1 MATRSG
7 GIESNLTNEIRPSQ
21 LSLPSPSCQNE
32 ESVNATALNNQPDHD
47 KSHQELHELALC
59 RFSGGWV
66 NPNLQPARIKVAQSQ
81 HALIRAEVL
90 RLLYGGVP
98 SSLLAN
104 ALLAILLVFVQWPA
118 ISQNL
123 ASAWLVLFGSVLV
136 ARALMYLS
144 YQRTKIASRSP
155 KTNLLW
161 RFRLGAIATGVVWG
175 MHGFL
180 LFPTEYLAH
189 QVFLA
194 FVLAGV
200 GSGAITSLS
209 ADRTSA
215 LGFVIPAVS
224 PLIPMLFMVGG
235 TIPLTM
241 GVMVLLF
248 LVFVTA
254 SSSRLQQQL
263 YENIRLRAE
272 YASQAATLQQ
282 QQQINELIARAQSQF
297 IRETHRRKAF
307 DGLLSDML
315 SLTESE
321 YGFIGEVLHTTKGK
335 PYLKT
340 YAISNI
346 AWNDATRS
354 FYQANAPQGMEFHN
368 LETLFGAALTTGK
381 PVIANYPAT
390 DPRRGGLPEGHP
402 ALDAFLGI
410 PIHHGDELVAMIG
423 LANRPGGYDQ
433 VLIEFMRPLL
443 VILGQLVVAVRIQ
456 QQHRKGQQELS
467 RFKNTLDRT
476 LDCVFMFDAD
486 SFRFFYVN
494 EGAMRQV
501 GYSRDELLH
510 MHPFDIRPD
519 ISEAQFHALI
529 APLLAGEQDSL
540 TFETTHKHKYGQRIP
555 VEIFLQ
561 YIATKDEPARFVAIV
576 RDITER
582 KRIERMKSEF
592 VSTVSHELRTPLTSI
607 SGALGLLTGGALGTL
622 SEGVR
627 KLVDIAHQ
635 NSLRLTFLI
644 NDLLDMEKLLAGKMQ
659 FDMQVQSLMP
669 PLEHSIRDIQS
680 YAEQRMIRLNL
691 IGITEEICVNVDL
704 QRLQQIMAN
713 LLSNAAKFSPE
724 GGVVEVT
731 VSRGDTTA
739 RVEVKDSGPGIPAA
753 FHEHIFQK
761 FAQADASD
769 TRQKGGTGL
778 GLAITR
784 ELIERMGGTIDFD
797 SVEGEGARFFFELPL
812 HPVNQAS
819 PGLD

>member
-1 MATRSG
+1 M
-7 GIESNLTNEIRPSQ
+7 
-21 LSLPSPSCQNE
+21 
-32 ESVNATALNNQPDHD
+32 
-47 KSHQELHELALC
+47 
-59 RFSGGWV
+59 
-66 NPNLQPARIKVAQSQ
+66 NPNQHPARIKVVQGQ
-81 HALIRAEVL
+81 EALLRTEVL
-90 RLLYGGVP
+90 RLLHGGVP

-104 ALLAILLVFVQWPA
+104 ALLAFLLVFVQWPV

-123 ASAWLVLFGSVLV
+123 ASAWLALLGSVLV
-136 ARALMYLS
+136 ARALMYLG
-144 YQRTKIASRSP
+144 YQRTRIASPSP
-155 KTNLLW
+155 ETDFLW
-161 RFRLGAIATGVVWG
+161 QFRLGAIATGVVWG

-180 LFPTEYLAH
+180 LFPTEHLAH

-209 ADRTSA
+209 ADRASA

-224 PLIPMLFMVGG
+224 PLIPMLFMEGG

-241 GVMVLLF
+241 SVMVLLF
-248 LVFVTA
+248 LAFVTA

-263 YENIRLRAE
+263 HENIRLRAE
-272 YASQAATLQQ
+272 STSQASTLQQ
-282 QQQINELIARAQSQF
+282 QQQLNEVIARAQSQF
-297 IRETHRRKAF
+297 IRETDRRKAF
-307 DGLLSDML
+307 DGLLTDIL
-315 SLTESE
+315 SLTQSE
-321 YGFIGEVLHTTKGK
+321 YGFVGEVLRTAKGK

-346 AWNDATRS
+346 AWSDATRA
-354 FYQANAPQGMEFHN
+354 FYETNAPQGMEFLN
-368 LETLFGAALTTGK
+368 LDTLFGAVMTTGE
-381 PVIANYPAT
+381 PVIANHPAS

-402 ALDAFLGI
+402 SLDAFLGM
-410 PIHHGDELVAMIG
+410 PVHHGDELVAMIG
-423 LANRPGGYDQ
+423 LSNRPGGYDQ
-433 VLIEFMRPLL
+433 ALIECMRPLL
-443 VILGQLVVAVRIQ
+443 VILGQLVVAARIQ

-476 LDCVFMFDAD
+476 LDCVFMFDAT
-486 SFRFFYVN
+486 SLKFFYVN

-510 MHPFDIRPD
+510 MHPYDIKPD
-519 ISEAQFHALI
+519 ITEAQFHALI

-540 TFETTHKHKYGQRIP
+540 TFETTHKHKYGQRIQ

-561 YIATKDEPARFVAIV
+561 YIAPKDEPARFVAIV
-576 RDITER
+576 RDVTER
-582 KRIERMKSEF
+582 KRVERMKSEF

-607 SGALGLLTGGALGTL
+607 SGALGLLTGGALGAL
-622 SEGVR
+622 SEQAR
-627 KLVDIAHQ
+627 TMVDIAHQ

-644 NDLLDMEKLLAGKMQ
+644 NDLLDMEKLLAGKMH

-669 PLEHSIRDIQS
+669 PLKQSISDIQS
-680 YAEQRMIRLNL
+680 YAGQRMIRLSLNGNTDD
-691 IGITEEICVNVDL
+691 ISVNVDL

-713 LLSNAAKFSPE
+713 LLSNAVKFSP
-724 GGVVEVT
+724 GGGLVEVT
-731 VSRGDTTA
+731 VSRGDTMA
-739 RVEVKDSGPGIPAA
+739 RVEVKDSGTGIPAA

-784 ELIERMGGTIDFD
+784 ELVERMGGTIGFE
-797 SVEGEGARFFFELPL
+797 SVEGEGAVFFFELPL
-812 HPVNQAS
+812 HPALES
-819 PGLD
+819 E